1 MTFLHVIVCWERAQ
15 VSILDGLLAGHGLLV
30 RVGCINQA
38 IPVILR
44 VRIQRLALQQPLSSI
59 NL

>member
-15 VSILDGLLAGHGLLV
+15 VGILDGLLTGHGLLV
-30 RVGCINQA
+30 RVRCINQA
-38 IPVILR
+38 IPAFVF
-44 VRIQRLALQQPLSSI
+44 VKIQRLALQQPLGSI